1 MSFLE
6 PKGALLALVVAIPI
20 AAFVIGDRR
29 RAAVTR
35 TLRVTALPRWAR
47 LSPAIAL
54 VVAGASLSLAATQ
67 PTLVRRLQHHVRR
80 DAQAWF
86 VLDTSLS
93 MKAAAGRAAP
103 TRFERA
109 QALAIRL
116 RRKLPDVPVGIASI
130 TDRALPHL
138 FPTADLNSFA
148 QTIRHVIGIERPPP
162 SDGFGVRITTLGAIS
177 RMATDN
183 FFAPTARKRLLVV
196 FTDGETKPFA
206 DASLPAVFHKAPG
219 VHAVFV
225 RIWGAHEHVW
235 NGRTPDP
242 LYRPDPASSANM
254 QALAHASGG
263 VAVDATDFNGAVAAA
278 RQALGTGPTAVFS
291 REQRRFQLAPYF
303 AGLAFLPIGFLLFRR
318 NL

>member
-35 TLRVTALPRWAR
+35 SLRITALPRSVR
-47 LSPAIAL
+47 LSPAVAL

-67 PTLVRRLQHHVRR
+67 PTLVRRSQHHVRK

-93 MKAAAGRAAP
+93 MKAAAAPAAP

-116 RRKLPDVPVGIASI
+116 RRKLGDVPVGIASI

-138 FPTADLNSFA
+138 FPTADLNSFVG
-148 QTIRHVIGIERPPP
+148 TIRHVIGIERPPP
-162 SDGFGVRITTLGAIS
+162 SDGFGVRITQLGAIGRIAS
-177 RMATDN
+177 DN

-206 DASLPAVFHKAPG
+206 DASLPGVFHKPPA

-225 RIWGAHEHVW
+225 RIWGADERVW
-235 NGRTPDP
+235 NGRQADP
-242 LYRPDPASSANM
+242 LYRPDPASAENM
-254 QALAHASGG
+254 QALANASRG
-263 VAVDATDFNGAVAAA
+263 VAVDGADFNGAVAAA
-278 RQALGTGPTAVFS
+278 RRALGSGPTAVVS
-291 REQRRFQLAPYF
+291 QEQRRFQLAPYF